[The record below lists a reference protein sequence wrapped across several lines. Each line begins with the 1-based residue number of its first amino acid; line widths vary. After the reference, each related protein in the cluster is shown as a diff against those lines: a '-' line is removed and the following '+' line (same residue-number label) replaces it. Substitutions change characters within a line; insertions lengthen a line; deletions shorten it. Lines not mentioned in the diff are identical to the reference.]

1 MAALQSRPGA
11 ARYLFDDVAEDV
23 AERVAF
29 LCHDPGKTLILG
41 DYPRAIAFPGAAG
54 TIRPDVAFS
63 LEHPWP
69 TRGFDTIVAA
79 FALDTVNDLPGA
91 FIHVRN
97 ALAPGGLAIVT
108 MLGAG
113 SLPALRQIMLAAD
126 GDRPAPRIH
135 PQVDVR
141 SGAQLLQRAG
151 FSDPVADSRGLDVR
165 FGSFASLVWDLR
177 AQGLGN
183 ALDRRGPPLGKAAV
197 ARARAAFTDLADD
210 AGRVTEHFELL
221 TLSGWRR

>member
-1 MAALQSRPGA
+1 MAALQTRPDA
-11 ARYLFDDVAEDV
+11 PRYLLADVAEDV
-23 AERVAF
+23 AERLAF
-29 LCHDPGKTLILG
+29 LRHQPGKSLILG
-41 DYPRAIAFPGAAG
+41 DFARLIALPGSTG
-54 TIRPDVAFS
+54 LTRPDPAFS
-63 LEHPWP
+63 LEKPWP
-69 TRGFDTIVAA
+69 TGEYATIVAA

-91 FIHVRN
+91 FIHLRA
-97 ALAPGGLAIVT
+97 ALAPGGLALIT

-113 SLPALRQIMLAAD
+113 SLPALREVMLAAD

-135 PQVDVR
+135 PQVDVK

-165 FGSFASLVWDLR
+165 FGSLTALVADLR
-177 AQGLGN
+177 AQGLSN
-183 ALDRRGPPLGKAAV
+183 ALERRGPPLGKAAL
-197 ARARAAFTDLADD
+197 ARAHAAFTELGDG